1 MKSVNQMFGNTLN
14 AISNQRLTKGRGM
27 PLRITTLALCATLL
41 LPGIAMA
48 KKPVKNPGKN
58 PVAVEDPVVVEDPT
72 GCAILPADIYTG
84 YPFTVKIVRVPAH
97 LGSWFRPTV
106 DVRAVFAKKGGGEV
120 TTTVSETIAKYDVT
134 YINTTL
140 LAPSCNGAPCEIDTS
155 VDAVITAT
163 VTEPIDSGKS
173 VRETICTPATATVN
187 PSG

>member
-1 MKSVNQMFGNTLN
+1 MFGHTLN
-14 AISNQRLTKGRGM
+14 ASSNRHLTKGRGM
-27 PLRITTLALCATLL
+27 PLRITTLALCSALL

-72 GCAILPADIYTG
+72 GCAIFPSDIFPSDIYTNNS
-84 YPFTVKIVRVPAH
+84 FTVKIVRVPAYP
-97 LGSWFRPTV
+97 GSWFRPTV
-106 DVRAVFAKKGGGEV
+106 DVTAVFAKKDGGEI

-140 LAPSCNGAPCEIDTS
+140 FAPSCNGAPCEIDTS

-163 VTEPIDSGKS
+163 VTEPIDSGTS
-173 VRETICTPATATVN
+173 FRDTICTPATATVN